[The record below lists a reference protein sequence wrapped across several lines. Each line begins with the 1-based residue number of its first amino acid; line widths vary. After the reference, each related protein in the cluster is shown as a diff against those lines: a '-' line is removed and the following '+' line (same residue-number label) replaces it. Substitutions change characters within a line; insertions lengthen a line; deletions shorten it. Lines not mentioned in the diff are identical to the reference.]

1 MKLEGDL
8 LFEEMNKTF
17 HWKIT
22 DFLVKI
28 QNTPLMFNNFS
39 MLDDKNEDFW
49 TYLELYKEKIKFGLL
64 KIRDRSSDFYV
75 SMSTSSILDNKNQN
89 KFKGETIGEL
99 YFSRLSMTK
108 LNVLD
113 LNHLKENAATLL
125 PGGALTIHFEMKI
138 HSISSKPQQ
147 AFQSHRNSCVNDLD
161 KAFTNMNHTDCVIH
175 CGEDQKLDCHSF
187 MLEARSPVFKAMLS
201 SGFQVS
207 LLYIIKEFL

>member
-17 HWKIT
+17 NWKIT

-49 TYLELYKEKIKFGLL
+49 TYLKLYKEKIKFGLL
-64 KIRDRSSDFYV
+64 KINDRSSDFYV
-75 SMSTSSILDNKNQN
+75 SMSTSSILDKKYQK
-89 KFKGETIGEL
+89 KFKGDTIGEL
-99 YFSRLSMTK
+99 DFSRLSMTK

-125 PGGALTIHFEMKI
+125 PGGALTIHFEIKI
-138 HSISSKPQQ
+138 HSSKPQQ
-147 AFQSHRNSCVNDLD
+147 AFQSHRNSCVNDLNE
-161 KAFTNMNHTDCVIH
+161 AFINMNNTDCVIH
-175 CGEDQKLDCHSF
+175 CGEGQKLDCHSF

-207 LLYIIKEFL
+207 LL